1 MLRLCQ
7 SELHKFFH
15 SRLHCVLLLILLLFP
30 ILQLAFTLHIEA
42 QQPSAQLYHTVVSVK
57 EAKLI
62 ADDLRRNMQETVQ
75 KSWVTARE
83 QEREGLLKQEI
94 SKEDIRYQTLDQAY
108 WDGFRT
114 LEMRDA
120 ILSDS
125 QTPAIVRQ
133 DLEQHTWRYG
143 PYEGWLSRMKIFENT
158 ARVYAVICLFLF
170 GNMFN
175 QEDSCDMLELL
186 KSCQKGRKNLACAK
200 LSVSLFLAVMLA
212 ALLYL
217 ILCVSTSLTLD
228 LSGRDTTLMMLRT
241 LHIYTFSQVDLQAL
255 GLLLLSGIVCTL
267 FAVFTSVAVKKQAVS
282 LALGML
288 FFLLPM
294 LVTISGLQT
303 SWTSF
308 FPSNFLSF
316 QAMGQ
321 LLMTPWIAV
330 LGELYHRLPLLW
342 TVWSLLSIV
351 LIAIII
357 AKHCSIRSWIFKRRM
372 CSIPGKAKLHI

>member
-42 QQPSAQLYHTVVSVK
+42 QQPSAQLHHTVVSVK

-83 QEREGLLKQEI
+83 QEREGLLKQGI

-108 WDGFRT
+108 WDGFHT

-158 ARVYAVICLFLF
+158 ARVYAVVCLFLF

-228 LSGRDTTLMMLRT
+228 LSGGDTTLMMLRT

-303 SWTSF
+303 S
-308 FPSNFLSF
+308 
-316 QAMGQ
+316 
-321 LLMTPWIAV
+321 
-330 LGELYHRLPLLW
+330 
-342 TVWSLLSIV
+342 
-351 LIAIII
+351 
-357 AKHCSIRSWIFKRRM
+357 
-372 CSIPGKAKLHI
+372 